1 MHAQYLEVVKMLIQS
16 SPKFSDCRVSIYTEP
31 SISSTIFFIYA
42 DGYKHIFKAPF
53 GLLESNL
60 TATALADVII
70 DEVKEWRDKSIELL
84 TVLDSNAYLNI
95 VSEKRSTTV

>member
-16 SPKFSDCRVSIYTEP
+16 SPEFNNCRVSTYIEP

-42 DGYKHIFKAPF
+42 DGHKHIFKAPF

-60 TATALADVII
+60 TASALADIII
-70 DEVKEWRDKSIELL
+70 DEVKEWKDKINE
-84 TVLDSNAYLNI
+84 V
-95 VSEKRSTTV
+95 